1 MNKIGLLIKMTKPEK
16 HNLQKIATRFGY
28 NLSEYIKRKLFNEN
42 SDLEAQEIRY
52 FSPSS
57 DKHNLLNVSILYKS
71 FYLIKEILAKQGYAQ
86 HEIMALEKKSLEYA
100 REQRE
105 KQGYK
110 VMENNHE

>member
-42 SDLEAQEIRY
+42 IDIEAQEIRY

-71 FYLIKEILAKQGYAQ
+71 FPDYVASSASFRSRLGIGKVRKDTNANLLII
-86 HEIMALEKKSLEYA
+86 SLNTNLRLKRY
-100 REQRE
+100 
-105 KQGYK
+105 
-110 VMENNHE
+110 